1 MNWKVLSASLLS
13 WALLLATPV
22 YAEDEEAAAPTNE
35 TRYIELTDSNAFIT
49 NYGGPGRIRYLQ
61 AQVTMQVESQD
72 DFRSV
77 MHHVPSIRHTIIMLL
92 NKQTVEG
99 VKDTESLKQT
109 MMGEL
114 QALMEAEEGATMIT
128 DLFLETYTP

>member
-1 MNWKVLSASLLS
+1 MNWQALMAALLS
-13 WALLLATPV
+13 SIMLLAGPAL
-22 YAEDEEAAAPTNE
+22 AEDEEGTEPTNE

-77 MHHVPSIRHTIIMLL
+77 MHHVPSIRHAIVMLL
-92 NKQTVEG
+92 NKQTDDS
-99 VKDTESLKQT
+99 VKDAPKH
-109 MMGEL
+109 
-114 QALMEAEEGATMIT
+114 
-128 DLFLETYTP
+128 